1 MTTKSQKLS
10 DLDKSKLHLLSNL
23 EKAKH
28 DLDILEKEHEPTFAD
43 AVMALRVLKATINIR
58 EGTKEDFEINADD
71 LRVCDAAFDCIMED
85 IHYDCYL
92 EGQQ

>member
-1 MTTKSQKLS
+1 MTTRSQRLA
-10 DLDKSKLHLLSNL
+10 NL

-28 DLDILEKEHEPTFAD
+28 DLNILEKEYEPIFED
-43 AVMALRVLKATINIR
+43 AVMALRVLKKTMNMR
-58 EGTKEDFEINADD
+58 MGTKEDFDINEND

-92 EGQQ
+92 KNN